1 MNVENYKIH
10 IKSSEK
16 YIKEKIYK
24 RNVKYNNDI

>member
-10 IKSSEK
+10 IKSEK